1 VPRLGSEEEMKQE
14 VIAQLRARI
23 ARQKEI
29 EKAVHKSEAEEL
41 DEMWKWVKISLLIA
55 GPVCVLTS
63 LKDILTIEHEH
74 RKPGPEPDYMKIRTK
89 PFPWECED
97 CELFNRECWAK
108 CRAEKAIEN

>member
-1 VPRLGSEEEMKQE
+1 MKQE